1 MCIDYIQEKNF
12 QPKYELLKMATK
24 NTDIANILR
33 VLAMDAV
40 EEAKCGH
47 PGMPM
52 GMADIAEVLWRNHL
66 IHNPKNPNWPN
77 RDRFVLS
84 NGHGSMLIYALL
96 HLTGYDLSLDEIKNF
111 RKLGSKTPGHPEYG
125 ITPGVETTTG
135 PLGQGISNAVGMAI
149 AEKILAEKFNTTEH
163 CIVDH
168 MTYVFTG
175 DGCLME
181 GISHEACSLAGTLGL
196 GKLIVIYDDNGISID
211 GNVEGWFTEDIPERF
226 KSYGWQVIP
235 EVNGHDSN
243 DIDKA
248 IKTAKAETDK
258 PTIICCKTIIGKG
271 SPKKEGSASTHGSAL
286 GEEEIK
292 NTRANLGWKHEAF
305 NIPKEIYSAWD
316 ASDHG
321 QAIEGEWNEI
331 FKDYK
336 SKYPSL
342 AEEFLRRM
350 ASDLPEGIEE
360 AIYKY
365 IDAVQKDEPN
375 IATRTSS
382 QRVINVLG
390 PLIPELVG
398 GSADL
403 TGSNNTNWEGTHE
416 IANGDFSGNYINYGV
431 REFAMTGIMNGLVLH
446 GGIKPYS
453 GTFLT
458 FLDYARNAVR
468 MAALM
473 EISTILVYSHDSI
486 GVGEDGPTHQPV
498 EHLTSLRTT
507 PNLETWRPCDTSET
521 AISWLSAITN
531 ISKPTALIL
540 SRQSL
545 PTFARNESQIQ
556 SISKGAYVI
565 HEPKSEVELVL
576 IATGSEVKLA
586 MEVAEELKDK
596 KNIRVV
602 SMPCSERFDE
612 QSDKYKTSVLGHGIK
627 RVAIE
632 ASHEDWWRKYVG
644 LEGEVIG
651 MTSFG
656 ESAPGNDLFEHFGFT
671 KEKIIKALGL

>member
-1 MCIDYIQEKNF
+1 
-12 QPKYELLKMATK
+12 MATK
-24 NTDIANILR
+24 NNDLANILR

-40 EEAKCGH
+40 EKAKCGH

-66 IHNPKNPNWPN
+66 NHNPNNPNWAN

-96 HLTGYDLSLDEIKNF
+96 HLSGYDLSLDEIKNF
-111 RKLGSKTPGHPEYG
+111 RQLGSKTPGHPEYG

-149 AEKILAEKFNTTEH
+149 AEKMLAQTFNTTEH
-163 CIVDH
+163 NLIDH

-211 GNVEGWFTEDIPERF
+211 GKVEGWFTEDIPERF

-235 EVNGHDSN
+235 EIDGHN
-243 DIDKA
+243 PKDIDKA
-248 IKTAKAETDK
+248 IERAKSETLK
-258 PTIICCKTIIGKG
+258 PSIICCKTIIGKG
-271 SPKKEGSASTHGSAL
+271 SPNKEGSASSHGSAL

-292 NTRANLGWKHEAF
+292 ITRDNLGWEHEAF
-305 NIPKEIYSAWD
+305 NIPKEIYS
-316 ASDHG
+316 
-321 QAIEGEWNEI
+321 EWNASEQGQLVENAWNEV
-331 FKDYK
+331 FQDYE
-336 SKYPSL
+336 SKNPEL
-342 AEEFLRRM
+342 AKEFLRRM
-350 ASDLPEGIEE
+350 TLDLPNGIEE
-360 AIYKY
+360 AIYQY
-365 IDAVQKDEPN
+365 VNEVQKEAPN

-382 QRVINVLG
+382 QRILNVLC

-403 TGSNNTNWEGTHE
+403 TGSNNTNWDGTHE
-416 IANGDFSGNYINYGV
+416 IQRDDFSGNYINYGV
-431 REFAMTGIMNGLVLH
+431 REFAMTGIMNGLILH
-446 GGIKPYS
+446 GGVKPYS

-473 EISTILVYSHDSI
+473 EIPTILVYSHDSI

-521 AISWLSAITN
+521 AISWLAALTN
-531 ISKPTALIL
+531 TSKPTALIL

-545 PTFARNESQIQ
+545 PTFSRNDSQIK
-556 SISKGAYVI
+556 SISKGAYVLY
-565 HEPKSEVELVL
+565 EPEAEPELVL

-586 MEVAEELKDK
+586 MEVAEELKNK
-596 KNIRVV
+596 ASIRVV

-612 QSDKYKTSVLGHGIK
+612 QSDKYKTSVLGNGIK

-632 ASHEDWWRKYVG
+632 ASQEDWWRKYVG

-671 KEKIIKALGL
+671 KEKIIKNLGL

>member
-1 MCIDYIQEKNF
+1 
-12 QPKYELLKMATK
+12 MATK

-52 GMADIAEVLWRNHL
+52 GMADIAEVLWRKHL

-84 NGHGSMLIYALL
+84 NGHGSMLMYALL
-96 HLTGYDLSLDEIKNF
+96 HLSGYDLSLDEIKNF
-111 RKLGSKTPGHPEYG
+111 RQLGSKTPGHPEYG

-149 AEKILAEKFNTTEH
+149 AEKILADKFNTSTH
-163 CIVDH
+163 NIVNH

-226 KSYGWQVIP
+226 KSYGWQVISA
-235 EVNGHDSN
+235 VDGHNADE
-243 DIDKA
+243 IDKA
-248 IKTAKAETDK
+248 INIAKADTEK
-258 PTIICCKTIIGKG
+258 PSIICCKTIIGKG
-271 SPKKEGSASTHGSAL
+271 SPEKEGSASSHGSAL

-292 NTRANLGWKHEAF
+292 NTRANLGWNHEAF
-305 NIPKEIYSAWD
+305 DIPKDIYSEWD
-316 ASDHG
+316 ASDQG
-321 QAIEGEWNEI
+321 QAIEDEWNEI
-331 FKDYK
+331 FTDYK
-336 SKYPSL
+336 SKNPAL
-342 AEEFLRRM
+342 AEEFSRRM
-350 ASDLPEGIEE
+350 TSDLPDGIEE

-365 IDAVQKDEPN
+365 IEDVQKEEPN

-416 IANGDFSGNYINYGV
+416 IKYGDFSGNYINYGV

-473 EISTILVYSHDSI
+473 EIPTVLVYSHDSI

-531 ISKPTALIL
+531 TSKPTALIL
-540 SRQSL
+540 SRQKL
-545 PTFARNESQIQ
+545 PTFSRNESQIN
-556 SISKGAYVI
+556 SISKGAYI
-565 HEPKSEVELVL
+565 LYEPESKAELVL

-586 MEVAEELKDK
+586 MEVAEELKGK

-612 QSDKYKTSVLGHGIK
+612 QSDEYKTSVLGNGIK

-656 ESAPGNDLFEHFGFT
+656 ESAPGDDLFEHFGFT
-671 KEKIIKALGL
+671 KEKIIKTLGL

>member
-1 MCIDYIQEKNF
+1 
-12 QPKYELLKMATK
+12 MATK
-24 NTDIANILR
+24 NNDLANILR

-40 EEAKCGH
+40 EKAKSGH

-66 IHNPKNPNWPN
+66 NHNPNNPNWAN

-96 HLTGYDLSLDEIKNF
+96 HLSGYDLSLDEIKNF
-111 RKLGSKTPGHPEYG
+111 RQLGSKTPGHPEYG

-149 AEKILAEKFNTTEH
+149 AEKMLAQTFNTTEH
-163 CIVDH
+163 NLIDH

-211 GNVEGWFTEDIPERF
+211 GKVEGWFTEDIPERF

-235 EVNGHDSN
+235 EIDGHNSK

-248 IKTAKAETDK
+248 IERAKSEILK
-258 PTIICCKTIIGKG
+258 PSIICCKTIIGKG
-271 SPKKEGSASTHGSAL
+271 SPNKEGSASSHGSAL

-292 NTRANLGWKHEAF
+292 ITRDNLGWEHEAF
-305 NIPKEIYSAWD
+305 NIPKEIYSEWD
-316 ASDHG
+316 ASEQG
-321 QAIEGEWNEI
+321 QLVENAWNEV
-331 FKDYK
+331 FQDYE
-336 SKYPSL
+336 SKNPEL
-342 AEEFLRRM
+342 AKEFLRRM
-350 ASDLPEGIEE
+350 TLDLPNGIEE
-360 AIYKY
+360 ATYQY
-365 IDAVQKDEPN
+365 VDEVQKEAPN

-382 QRVINVLG
+382 QRVLNVLC

-403 TGSNNTNWEGTHE
+403 TGSNNTNWDGTHE
-416 IANGDFSGNYINYGV
+416 IQRDDFSGNYINYGV
-431 REFAMTGIMNGLVLH
+431 REFAMTGIMNGLILH
-446 GGIKPYS
+446 GGVKPYS

-473 EISTILVYSHDSI
+473 EIPTILVYSHDSI

-521 AISWLSAITN
+521 AISWLAALTN
-531 ISKPTALIL
+531 TSKPTALIL

-545 PTFARNESQIQ
+545 PTFSRNDSQIK
-556 SISKGAYVI
+556 SISKGAYVLY
-565 HEPKSEVELVL
+565 EPEAEPELVL

-586 MEVAEELKDK
+586 MEVAEELKNK
-596 KNIRVV
+596 TSIRVV

-612 QSDKYKTSVLGHGIK
+612 QSDKYKTSVLGSGIK

-632 ASHEDWWRKYVG
+632 ASQEDWWRKYVG

-671 KEKIIKALGL
+671 KEKIIKNLGL

>member
-1 MCIDYIQEKNF
+1 
-12 QPKYELLKMATK
+12 MATK
-24 NTDIANILR
+24 NTDLANILR

-52 GMADIAEVLWRNHL
+52 GMADIAEVLWRKYL
-66 IHNPKNPNWPN
+66 IHNPNNPNWSN

-96 HLTGYDLSLDEIKNF
+96 HLSGYDLSLDEIKHF
-111 RKLGSKTPGHPEYG
+111 RQLGSKTPGHPEYG

-149 AEKILAEKFNTTEH
+149 AEKILADKFNTSEH
-163 CIVDH
+163 NIVDH
-168 MTYVFTG
+168 TTYAFTG

-226 KSYGWQVIP
+226 KSYGWQVISA
-235 EVNGHDSN
+235 VDGHNAD

-248 IKTAKAETDK
+248 IKTAKADTDK
-258 PTIICCKTIIGKG
+258 PSIICCKTIIGKG
-271 SPKKEGSASTHGSAL
+271 SPKKEGSASSHGSAL

-305 NIPKEIYSAWD
+305 NIPKEIYSEWD
-316 ASDHG
+316 ASDKG
-321 QAIEGEWNEI
+321 QSTEDEWNEI

-336 SKYPSL
+336 SKNPAL
-342 AEEFLRRM
+342 AEEFSRRM
-350 ASDLPEGIEE
+350 ASNLPKGIEE

-365 IDAVQKDEPN
+365 IDEVQKEEPN

-382 QRVINVLG
+382 QRVINILG

-416 IANGDFSGNYINYGV
+416 IKHGDFSGNYINYGV

-473 EISTILVYSHDSI
+473 EISTILIYSHDSI

-531 ISKPTALIL
+531 LSKPTALIL
-540 SRQSL
+540 SRQNL
-545 PTFARNESQIQ
+545 PTFSRNESQIK
-556 SISKGAYVI
+556 SISKGAYVLY
-565 HEPKSEVELVL
+565 EPESEAELVL

-586 MEVAEELKDK
+586 MEVAEDLKGK

-612 QSDKYKTSVLGHGIK
+612 QSDKYKDSVLGNGIK

-651 MTSFG
+651 MNSFG

-671 KEKIIKALGL
+671 KEKVIKTLGL

>member
-1 MCIDYIQEKNF
+1 MCIDYIQEKSF

-305 NIPKEIYSAWD
+305 NIPKEIYSEWD

>member
-1 MCIDYIQEKNF
+1 
-12 QPKYELLKMATK
+12 MATK

-52 GMADIAEVLWRNHL
+52 GMADIAEVLWRKHL

-96 HLTGYDLSLDEIKNF
+96 HLSGYDLSLDEIKNF
-111 RKLGSKTPGHPEYG
+111 RQLGSKTPGHPEYG

-149 AEKILAEKFNTTEH
+149 AEKILADKFNTLTH
-163 CIVDH
+163 NIVNH

-226 KSYGWQVIP
+226 KSYGWQVISA
-235 EVNGHDSN
+235 VDGHNADE
-243 DIDKA
+243 IDKA
-248 IKTAKAETDK
+248 INIAKADTEK
-258 PTIICCKTIIGKG
+258 PSIICCKTIIGKG
-271 SPKKEGSASTHGSAL
+271 SPEKEGSASSHGSAL

-292 NTRANLGWKHEAF
+292 NTRANLGWNHEAF
-305 NIPKEIYSAWD
+305 DIPKDIYSEWD
-316 ASDHG
+316 ASDQG
-321 QAIEGEWNEI
+321 QATEDEWNER
-331 FKDYK
+331 FSDYK
-336 SKYPSL
+336 SKNPAL
-342 AEEFLRRM
+342 AEEFSRRM
-350 ASDLPEGIEE
+350 TSDLPDGIEE

-365 IDAVQKDEPN
+365 IEDVQKEEPN

-416 IANGDFSGNYINYGV
+416 IKYGDFSGNYINYGV

-473 EISTILVYSHDSI
+473 EIPTVLVYSHDSI
-486 GVGEDGPTHQPV
+486 GVGEDGPTHQPI

-531 ISKPTALIL
+531 TSKPTALIL
-540 SRQSL
+540 SRQKL
-545 PTFARNESQIQ
+545 PTFSRNESQIN
-556 SISKGAYVI
+556 SISKGAYVLY
-565 HEPKSEVELVL
+565 EPESKAELVL

-586 MEVAEELKDK
+586 MEVAEELKGK

-612 QSDKYKTSVLGHGIK
+612 QSDEYKTSVLGNGIK

-632 ASHEDWWRKYVG
+632 ASHQDWWRKYVG

-656 ESAPGNDLFEHFGFT
+656 ESAPGDDLFKHFGFT
-671 KEKIIKALGL
+671 KEKVIKTLGL

>member
-1 MCIDYIQEKNF
+1 
-12 QPKYELLKMATK
+12 MAT
-24 NTDIANILR
+24 NNNDLANILR

-40 EEAKCGH
+40 EKAKCGH

-66 IHNPKNPNWPN
+66 NHNPNNPNWAN

-96 HLTGYDLSLDEIKNF
+96 HLSGYELSLDEIKNF
-111 RKLGSKTPGHPEYG
+111 RQLGSKTPGHPEYG

-149 AEKILAEKFNTTEH
+149 AEKMLAQTFNTTEH
-163 CIVDH
+163 NLIDH

-211 GNVEGWFTEDIPERF
+211 GKVDGWFTEDIPERF

-235 EVNGHDSN
+235 GIDGHNSK
-243 DIDKA
+243 DINKA
-248 IKTAKAETDK
+248 IESAKSETLK
-258 PTIICCKTIIGKG
+258 PSIICCKTVIGKG
-271 SPKKEGSASTHGSAL
+271 SPKKAGSASSHGSAL
-286 GEEEIK
+286 GEEEIR
-292 NTRANLGWKHEAF
+292 NTRENLGWEHEAF
-305 NIPKEIYSAWD
+305 SIPKEIYSEWD
-316 ASDHG
+316 ASKQG
-321 QAIEGEWNEI
+321 QLAEDAWNEV
-331 FKDYK
+331 FQDYE
-336 SKYPSL
+336 SKNPDL
-342 AEEFLRRM
+342 AKEFLRRM
-350 ASDLPEGIEE
+350 TLDLPDGIEE
-360 AIYKY
+360 AIYEY
-365 IDAVQKDEPN
+365 IKEVQKEAPN

-382 QRVINVLG
+382 QRILNVLG

-403 TGSNNTNWEGTHE
+403 RGSNNTNWDGTHE
-416 IANGDFSGNYINYGV
+416 IQRDDFSGNYINYGV
-431 REFAMTGIMNGLVLH
+431 REFAMTGIMNGLILH
-446 GGIKPYS
+446 GGVKPYS

-473 EISTILVYSHDSI
+473 EIPTILVYSHDSI

-521 AISWLSAITN
+521 AISWLSALTN
-531 ISKPTALIL
+531 TSKPTALIL
-540 SRQSL
+540 SRQGL
-545 PTFARNESQIQ
+545 PTFPRNDSQIK
-556 SISKGAYVI
+556 SISKGAYI
-565 HEPKSEVELVL
+565 LHEPESEAELVL

-586 MEVAEELKDK
+586 MEVAEELKGK
-596 KNIRVV
+596 TSIRVV

-612 QSDKYKTSVLGHGIK
+612 QPDKYKISVLGNGIK

-632 ASHEDWWRKYVG
+632 ASQEDWWRKYVG

-671 KEKIIKALGL
+671 KDKIIKTLGL

>member
-1 MCIDYIQEKNF
+1 
-12 QPKYELLKMATK
+12 MAT
-24 NTDIANILR
+24 NNNDLANILR

-40 EEAKCGH
+40 EKAKCGH

-66 IHNPKNPNWPN
+66 NHNPNNPNWAN

-96 HLTGYDLSLDEIKNF
+96 HLSGYDLSLDEIKNF
-111 RKLGSKTPGHPEYG
+111 RQLGSKTPGHPEYG

-149 AEKILAEKFNTTEH
+149 AEKMLAQTFNTTEH
-163 CIVDH
+163 NLIDH

-211 GNVEGWFTEDIPERF
+211 GKVDGWFTENIPERF

-235 EVNGHDSN
+235 GIDGHNSK
-243 DIDKA
+243 DINKA
-248 IKTAKAETDK
+248 IESAKSETLK
-258 PTIICCKTIIGKG
+258 PSIICCKTVIGKG
-271 SPKKEGSASTHGSAL
+271 SPKKAGSASSHGSAL
-286 GEEEIK
+286 GEEEIR
-292 NTRANLGWKHEAF
+292 NTRENLGWEHEAF
-305 NIPKEIYSAWD
+305 IIPKEIYSEWD
-316 ASDHG
+316 ASKQG
-321 QAIEGEWNEI
+321 QLAEDAWNEV
-331 FKDYK
+331 FQDYE
-336 SKYPSL
+336 SKNPDL
-342 AEEFLRRM
+342 AKEFMRRM
-350 ASDLPEGIEE
+350 TLDLPDGIEE
-360 AIYKY
+360 AIYEY
-365 IDAVQKDEPN
+365 VNEVQKDAPN

-382 QRVINVLG
+382 QRILNVLG

-403 TGSNNTNWEGTHE
+403 KGSNNTDWDGTHE
-416 IANGDFSGNYINYGV
+416 IQRDDFSGNYINYGV
-431 REFAMTGIMNGLVLH
+431 REFAMTGIMNGLILH
-446 GGIKPYS
+446 GGVKPYS

-473 EISTILVYSHDSI
+473 EIPTILVYSHDSI

-521 AISWLSAITN
+521 AISWLSALTN
-531 ISKPTALIL
+531 TSKPTALIL
-540 SRQSL
+540 SRQGL
-545 PTFARNESQIQ
+545 PTFPRNDSQIK
-556 SISKGAYVI
+556 SISKGAYI
-565 HEPKSEVELVL
+565 LHEPESEAEIVL

-586 MEVAEELKDK
+586 MEVAEELKEK
-596 KNIRVV
+596 KSIRVV

-612 QSDKYKTSVLGHGIK
+612 QPDKYKISVLGNGIK

-632 ASHEDWWRKYVG
+632 ASQEDWWRKYVG

-671 KEKIIKALGL
+671 KDRIIKTLGL

>member
-1 MCIDYIQEKNF
+1 
-12 QPKYELLKMATK
+12 MAT
-24 NTDIANILR
+24 NNNDLANILR

-40 EEAKCGH
+40 EKAKCGH

-66 IHNPKNPNWPN
+66 NHNPNNPNWAN

-96 HLTGYDLSLDEIKNF
+96 HLSGYDLSLDEIKNF
-111 RKLGSKTPGHPEYG
+111 RQLGSKTPGHPEYG

-149 AEKILAEKFNTTEH
+149 AEKMLAQTFNTTEH
-163 CIVDH
+163 NLIDH

-211 GNVEGWFTEDIPERF
+211 GKVEGWFTEDIPERF

-235 EVNGHDSN
+235 EIDGHN
-243 DIDKA
+243 PKDIDKA
-248 IKTAKAETDK
+248 IERAKSETLK
-258 PTIICCKTIIGKG
+258 PSIICCKTIIGKG
-271 SPKKEGSASTHGSAL
+271 SPNKEGSASSHGSAL

-292 NTRANLGWKHEAF
+292 ITRDNLGWEHEAF
-305 NIPKEIYSAWD
+305 NIPKEIYSEWD
-316 ASDHG
+316 ASEQG
-321 QAIEGEWNEI
+321 QLVENAWNEV
-331 FKDYK
+331 FQDYE
-336 SKYPSL
+336 SKNPEL
-342 AEEFLRRM
+342 AKEFLRRM
-350 ASDLPEGIEE
+350 TLDLPNGIEG
-360 AIYKY
+360 AIYQY
-365 IDAVQKDEPN
+365 VDEVQKEAPN

-382 QRVINVLG
+382 QRILNVLC

-403 TGSNNTNWEGTHE
+403 TGSNNTNWDGTHE
-416 IANGDFSGNYINYGV
+416 IQRDDFSGNYINYGV
-431 REFAMTGIMNGLVLH
+431 REFAMTGIMNGLILH
-446 GGIKPYS
+446 GGVKPYS

-473 EISTILVYSHDSI
+473 EIPTILVYSHDSI

-521 AISWLSAITN
+521 AISWLAALTN
-531 ISKPTALIL
+531 TSKPTALIL

-545 PTFARNESQIQ
+545 PTFSRNDSQIK
-556 SISKGAYVI
+556 SISKGAYVLY
-565 HEPKSEVELVL
+565 EPEAEPELVL

-586 MEVAEELKDK
+586 MEVAEELKNK
-596 KNIRVV
+596 ASIRVV

-612 QSDKYKTSVLGHGIK
+612 QSDKYKTSVLGNGIK

-632 ASHEDWWRKYVG
+632 ASQEDWWRKYVG

-671 KEKIIKALGL
+671 KEKIIKNLGL

>member
-1 MCIDYIQEKNF
+1 
-12 QPKYELLKMATK
+12 MATK
-24 NTDIANILR
+24 NSDLANILR

-40 EEAKCGH
+40 EEAKSGH

-52 GMADIAEVLWRNHL
+52 GMADIAEVLWRKYL
-66 IHNPKNPNWPN
+66 IHNPNNPDWPN

-96 HLTGYDLSLDEIKNF
+96 HLSGYDLSLDELRNF
-111 RKLGSKTPGHPEYG
+111 RQLGSKTPGHPEYG

-149 AEKILAEKFNTTEH
+149 SEKILAEKFNTSEH
-163 CIVDH
+163 NLVDH

-196 GKLIVIYDDNGISID
+196 GKLILIYDDNGISID
-211 GNVEGWFTEDIPERF
+211 GNVKGWFTEDIPERF
-226 KSYGWQVIP
+226 KSYGWQVISA
-235 EVNGHDSN
+235 VDGHNAD

-248 IKTAKAETDK
+248 IKTAKADTDR

-271 SPKKEGSASTHGSAL
+271 SPKKEGSASVHGSAL

-292 NTRANLGWKHEAF
+292 NTRDSLGWQHEAF
-305 NIPKEIYSAWD
+305 NIPKEIYSEWD
-316 ASDHG
+316 ASDKG
-321 QAIEGEWNEI
+321 QSSEDKWNKT
-331 FKDYK
+331 FRDYE
-336 SKYPSL
+336 SKNPDL
-342 AEEFLRRM
+342 AKEFSRRM
-350 ASDLPEGIEE
+350 AADLPEGIEE

-365 IDAVQKDEPN
+365 IDEVQKEEPN

-416 IANGDFSGNYINYGV
+416 IEHGDFSGNYINYGV
-431 REFAMTGIMNGLVLH
+431 REFAMTGIMNGLILH

-473 EISTILVYSHDSI
+473 DIPTILVYSHDSI
-486 GVGEDGPTHQPV
+486 GVGEDGPTHQPI

-521 AISWLSAITN
+521 AISWLSAITSL
-531 ISKPTALIL
+531 SKPTALIL
-540 SRQSL
+540 SRQNL
-545 PTFARNESQIQ
+545 PTFSRNDSQIK
-556 SISKGAYVI
+556 SISKGAYI
-565 HEPKSEVELVL
+565 LHEPESEPELIL

-586 MEVAEELKDK
+586 MEVAEELKGK

-612 QSDKYKTSVLGHGIK
+612 QADGYKASVLGNGIK

-632 ASHEDWWRKYVG
+632 ASHVDWWRKYVG

-656 ESAPGNDLFEHFGFT
+656 ESAPGNDLFEHFGFS
-671 KEKIIKALGL
+671 KEKIIKTLGL

>member
-1 MCIDYIQEKNF
+1 MCIDYIREKSF

-77 RDRFVLS
+77 RDRFILS

-149 AEKILAEKFNTTEH
+149 AEKILAEKFNTPEH